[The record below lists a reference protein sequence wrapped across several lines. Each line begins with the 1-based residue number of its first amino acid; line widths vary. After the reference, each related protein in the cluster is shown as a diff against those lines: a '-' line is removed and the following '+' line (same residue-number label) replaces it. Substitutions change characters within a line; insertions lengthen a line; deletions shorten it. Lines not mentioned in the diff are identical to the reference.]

1 MRIFNT
7 YGNKRDTFSFI
18 EKIIRAKKKGSNIYL
33 INEGLSLRDFIHLED
48 IGKIYKI
55 FLSQRIKKGI
65 YDLGTG
71 RGFLIRDIVE
81 NIKISKNKLIKINK
95 INEVQNSIAD
105 TSKLLSQIGNFKFND
120 LDQYLKRNINT
131 KIKLKKG

>member
-1 MRIFNT
+1 MT
-7 YGNKRDTFSFI
+7 
-18 EKIIRAKKKGSNIYL
+18 
-33 INEGLSLRDFIHLED
+33 LEPEEV
-48 IGKIYKI
+48 
-55 FLSQRIKKGI
+55 
-65 YDLGTG
+65 
-71 RGFLIRDIVE
+71 LIRDIVE

-131 KIKLKKG
+131 KIKIKKG